1 MASRLGPLRRLYDW
15 TLSWADHPSA
25 ARALFLLAFAESSFF
40 PVPPDVL
47 LIALA
52 AGRPDLWLRWASIC
66 SVGSVAGG
74 VAGYAIGALAWEA
87 VRDLFIPYVFSQSV
101 FDLVARYYERDAF
114 LYILLAAFT
123 PIPYKVFTVAAGV
136 FHERVGLGTLVWA
149 SAIGRPVRFFLV
161 AGILRVFGP
170 AVKAYIDRYFDA
182 AAMAFGVLLVLG
194 FLAVRYL

>member
-15 TLSWADHPSA
+15 TLSWAEHPSA
-25 ARALFLLAFAESSFF
+25 AWALFVLAFAESSFF
-40 PVPPDVL
+40 PIPPDVL

-52 AGRPDLWLRWASIC
+52 AGRPDRWLRWGTIC

-74 VAGYAIGALAWEA
+74 VAGYAIGMFLWEA
-87 VRDLFIPYVFSQSV
+87 VRGLFIPFVFSQAL
-101 FDLVARYYERDAF
+101 FDTVAGYYERDAF

-136 FHERVGLGTLVWA
+136 FHERVALGTLVLA
-149 SAIGRPVRFFLV
+149 SVIGRPARFFLV
-161 AGILRVFGP
+161 AGTLRAFGP
-170 AVKAYIDRYFDA
+170 TVKTYIDRYFDA